1 MNMKIN
7 RQLSRKVTIKRL
19 AFFLSAVCLM
29 LFVAAAPIG
38 AEIRVEGRGN
48 VWARGNGSI
57 TVQGGS
63 PVEITGSGLLKVS
76 AGTVFDILDGTG
88 EKIETDSGEILYI
101 NFDGRAKV
109 HGTDVKLEFNGA
121 NIVLNVRGTGSFTLK
136 GVGIY
141 LVGITLGSWHP
152 LEKTIIT
159 FIAPAEQ

>member
-1 MNMKIN
+1 MKNKIYQVKTVNMKK
-7 RQLSRKVTIKRL
+7 LS
-19 AFFLSAVCLM
+19 FFLGTVCLI
-29 LFVAAAPIG
+29 LLAAAGPLG

-76 AGTVFDILDGTG
+76 AGTIFDLLDGQG
-88 EKIETDSGEILYI
+88 ERLETDSGEVLYI
-101 NFDGRAKV
+101 NFDGKAKV

-121 NIVLNVRGTGSFTLK
+121 NIVLNVRGSGSVTLK

-159 FIAPAEQ
+159 FFAPAEQ